1 MGNKLNSLDLVR
13 KNKQLSRNLSARLLD
28 IESRWDIKAES
39 RLPCESPVFILS
51 AGWRTGSTLLQR
63 MLIADGKT
71 MIWGEPFA
79 HSGIIQKMADQFR
92 AFTNQW
98 PNSNHLK
105 DDLSEIDSDSW
116 IANISPTANQ
126 LRDSHRLFF
135 DHLFGEPARK
145 NNKQNW
151 GIKEVRWS
159 SQHACYLKWLFPKAH
174 FLWLVRN
181 PFDAWSSYKQRGPWF
196 FDWPDKPL
204 HSVSDF
210 AAIWDKMAVDFYTN
224 YKNTGGILLK
234 YEDLESKTGQISEY
248 LNRHVKSPINYSI
261 QKGHAEILRTAK
273 LSFYE
278 KTILLLKTHY
288 SRKLFDY
295 E

>member
-1 MGNKLNSLDLVR
+1 MHKILNPKLPKGQNIQINEDLP
-13 KNKQLSRNLSARLLD
+13 ARLRK
-28 IESRWDIKAES
+28 IESRWDIIAKKQ
-39 RLPCESPVFILS
+39 LPCENPVFILS

-63 MLIADGKT
+63 MLVADGQI

-105 DDLSEIDSDSW
+105 EELSEIDSDSW
-116 IANISPTANQ
+116 IANISPSVNQ

-135 DHLFGEPARK
+135 DHLFGEPARR
-145 NNKQNW
+145 NNKKLW
-151 GIKEVRWS
+151 GIKEVRWN
-159 SQHACYLKWLFPKAH
+159 SQHASYLKWLFPEAR

-196 FDWPDKPL
+196 FEWPDKPIS
-204 HSVSDF
+204 SVSDF
-210 AAIWDKMAVDFYTN
+210 AAIWDKLTRDFYSN
-224 YKNTGGILLK
+224 YNKIGGILLK
-234 YEDLESKTGQISEY
+234 YEDLESNTGQMSEY
-248 LNRHVKSPINYSI
+248 LNRPVKPPKNLTI
-261 QKGHAEILRTAK
+261 QKGHAITHGTAE
-273 LSFYE
+273 LSVYE
-278 KTILLLKTHY
+278 RSVIRIKTRKT
-288 SRKLFDY
+288 RKLFDY